1 MSSSMLLMSLL
12 PVGSALAATA
22 PTVTSVTLG
31 AEQGAV
37 GVGNTVSF
45 TATATQNG
53 SGSPMYQFWYQ
64 GVNGNWHGSTW
75 SQNNNFSL
83 PALQKGSYEVV
94 VYAKDKGQS
103 MSVNSETTMSNQ
115 FVNVD
120 STLVISTNTKNAAP
134 NSTVTITAKST
145 YLTNAVYQY
154 WIGTPDGSG
163 GFNWRANGNYT
174 ASTTYSFQPPTSG
187 KYRIAVY
194 AKDLNAP
201 QDAQFALDQVMW
213 QEVFG
218 KAASVTLTPSS
229 STLAA
234 DGAASETI
242 TATVLDK
249 NGNVVADYNGPVGV
263 VVNPNQF
270 GVGGLT
276 ILPQGANNQNTA
288 NDTGSNPYWFTAK
301 NGVASINIAELM
313 PSNNVTGGISTGA
326 VGDTANV
333 VPILPHMGLE
343 TSNAAKITLVAP
355 QPTYDMVA
363 EVTDTSFN
371 PASFTF
377 SPGTVVTALSAVGTI
392 TNHSGPINIAPVVG
406 DQNQV
411 PMNGTTGNGDG
422 GTAVIHVSG
431 PATLTYINGNGVKE
445 TNLSNMVMPIDAYNY
460 PGFLLNQGDTL
471 LLVPNPGQTGTITV
485 SITNGTNGL
494 EMAAPVQLKLVPPE
508 NAASWQGPSS
518 LSYTAD
524 QVAADSYA
532 QNNLS
537 ESQNIWTPGA
547 GGTTSTSFN
556 IQAVD
561 PNGVDVGAQ
570 MPAVSVT
577 TAGGQGVADLSA
589 SISGSASTG
598 SYAVTLT
605 YNGQGLAAGTYDVT
619 ISEGLMNTLVVPVT
633 ISTGIRWQVGVNP
646 PSSTSTGGPNI
657 LDVTPNNPSLTIMGQ
672 IEDVLGNP
680 VSAPNGTELTF
691 TDSRAGDLQLSSNAG
706 SGSASQQ
713 TVYVNASGA
722 ASVNALALT
731 MGNDGHVNVSVVM
744 PQGGSL
750 HRSNAASA
758 SIYETLNMVYQL
770 GVTTK
775 PPSYVAGSGAPYPS
789 VLVTEENAAGS
800 SIPSND
806 TLGYSISS
814 TSPFYGGASGTVNY
828 TGANSVIPVDSNM
841 AGTYTV
847 KVWDASNSAVAPVT
861 ATVTVTPGSA
871 AGVGL
876 FANGA
881 EVSQDVPS
889 ALNLANSTNTGIT
902 MTGQIQATSNS
913 RIPVWVH
920 VTDATGNIVN
930 APAGGVTVNLS
941 ANGGA
946 LFETAGH
953 DPVQSVTIPAGQNGA
968 EVWLVANQSETVTVS
983 ASYVQAATVIFAGT
997 SHGVATHTSHNGT
1010 NWYAWNVNV
1019 KDQFGNPITNLTAKD
1034 ASVVDTSA
1042 SPNVFWPSTNH
1053 VVMLTPVAG
1062 SPGEYT
1068 LSVSSPN
1075 RILKTD
1081 VANITIDNGSVNG
1094 TF

>member
-1 MSSSMLLMSLL
+1 
-12 PVGSALAATA
+12 
-22 PTVTSVTLG
+22 
-31 AEQGAV
+31 
-37 GVGNTVSF
+37 
-45 TATATQNG
+45 
-53 SGSPMYQFWYQ
+53 MYQFWYQ

-75 SQNNNFSL
+75 SQTNTFSL

-94 VYAKDKGQS
+94 VYAKDPGQS
-103 MSVNSETTMSNQ
+103 MSVNSETTMTNQ

-120 STLVISTNTKNAAP
+120 STLAISTSTKDAAP

-145 YLTNAVYQY
+145 YLTDPVYQY
-154 WIGTPDGSG
+154 WIGTPNGSG
-163 GFNWRANGNYT
+163 GFNWKANGNYT
-174 ASTTYSFQPPTSG
+174 TSTTYSFQPSTSG

-201 QDAQFALDQVMW
+201 QTAQFALDQVMW
-213 QEVFG
+213 QEVYG
-218 KAASVTLTPSS
+218 KAASVTLSPSS
-229 STLAA
+229 SSLAA
-234 DGAASETI
+234 DGQASETI

-249 NGNVVADYNGPVGV
+249 NGNVVTGYNGPVGV

-270 GVGGLT
+270 GSGAQGMT

-288 NDTGSNPYWFTAK
+288 NDTGANPYWFTAK
-301 NGVASINIAELM
+301 NGVASINIAERL
-313 PSNNVTGGISTGA
+313 PSNNVTGGIPTGV

-343 TSNAAKITLVAP
+343 TSNAAQINLVAP
-355 QPTYDMVA
+355 QPTYDIVA
-363 EVTDTSFN
+363 AVTDTMVNMGS
-371 PASFTF
+371 ATF
-377 SPGTVVTALSAVGTI
+377 SPGMVITALSNMSPI
-392 TNHSGPINIAPVVG
+392 TNQSGPINIAPVVA

-411 PMNGTTGNGDG
+411 PMNGSTGNGDG

-431 PATLTYINGNGVKE
+431 PATLTYVNGNGVKE
-445 TNLSNMVMPIDAYNY
+445 TNLTKMTMPIDAYNY
-460 PGFLLNQGDTL
+460 PGFFINQGDTL

-508 NAASWQGPSS
+508 NAAGWQGPSS

-532 QNNLS
+532 QRNLS

-547 GGTTSTSFN
+547 NGTTSTSFN

-561 PNGVDVGAQ
+561 QNGVYVGAQ

-598 SYAVTLT
+598 AYGVTLT

-619 ISEGLMNTLVVPVT
+619 ISEGLMNSLVVPVT
-633 ISTGIRWQVGVNP
+633 ISTGIRWQVAVNP

-657 LDVTPNNPSLTIMGQ
+657 LDVTPNNPSMTITGQ
-672 IEDVLGNP
+672 IEDVLGNA
-680 VSAPNGTELTF
+680 VSAPSGTQLTF
-691 TDSRAGDLQLSSNAG
+691 TDSRAGDLQLSGGTG
-706 SGSASQQ
+706 STSQQ
-713 TVYVNASGA
+713 TVYVNGSGA
-722 ASVNALALT
+722 ASVNALALQ
-731 MGNDGHVNVSVVM
+731 MGNDGSVDVSVVM

-750 HRSNAASA
+750 HQSTAASA
-758 SIYETLNMVYQL
+758 SIYETLSLVSKL
-770 GVTTK
+770 EATT
-775 PPSYVAGSGAPYPS
+775 SGSGYVAGSGAPYPA
-789 VLVTEENAAGS
+789 VLVTEENAAN
-800 SIPSND
+800 SIMNNGD

-814 TSPFYGGASGTVNY
+814 TNPFYGGASGTVNY
-828 TGANSVIPVDSNM
+828 TGKNSVIPVTSNM

-847 KVWDASNSAVAPVT
+847 KVWDASNSAVAPIT
-861 ATVTVTPGSA
+861 ATVTVAANSA

-881 EVSQDVPS
+881 EVSQDVPT
-889 ALNLANSTNTGIT
+889 ALNLDNSTNTGIG
-902 MTGQIQATSNS
+902 MSGQIQATNNS
-913 RIPVWVH
+913 PVPVWVH

-941 ANGGA
+941 TDHNPGA
-946 LFETAGH
+946 AFENSAGQ
-953 DPVQSVTIPAGQNGA
+953 VLTQVTIAAGQNGT
-968 EVWLVANQSETVTVS
+968 EVWLVANQSGMVTVS
-983 ASYVQAATVIFAGT
+983 ASYVQAATVSFAGT
-997 SHGVATHTSHNGT
+997 NNGVATRTYHNGAY
-1010 NWYAWNVNV
+1010 WYAWNVNV
-1019 KDQFGNPITNLTAKD
+1019 MDQFGNPITGLTAKD
-1034 ASVVDTSA
+1034 ASVMDTSA
-1042 SPNVFWPSTNH
+1042 SPNVSWPSTNH
-1053 VVMLTPVAG
+1053 NVMLASVAG

-1068 LSVSSPN
+1068 LSVSSPK

-1081 VANITIDNGSVNG
+1081 VANISIDGGSVSG